1 MQVFIIMCVIIKGK
15 KLVII
20 ILIKKQQ
27 QKTQIFGLVLKQKK
41 PTKTGLK

>member
-15 KLVII
+15 MLVII